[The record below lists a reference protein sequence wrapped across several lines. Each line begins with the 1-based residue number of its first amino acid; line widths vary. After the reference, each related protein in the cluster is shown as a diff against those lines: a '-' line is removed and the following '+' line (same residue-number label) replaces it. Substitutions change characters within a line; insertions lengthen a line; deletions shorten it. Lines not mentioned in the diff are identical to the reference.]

1 MAYNVAAVMVLLLH
15 VAFIVFVVAG
25 AALALHWRWLIA
37 LHLPAA
43 AWGFIVEAGNRPC
56 PLTSLENWL
65 RLRGGQAGYGEG
77 FVEHYL
83 LAAIYP
89 AGLTRSIQYALAA
102 FVLLANA
109 CLYAAVLRR
118 ARHHTGMSDV
128 PPADEP

>member
-1 MAYNVAAVMVLLLH
+1 MAYGIAAAAVLLLH
-15 VAFIVFVVAG
+15 LAFILFVVAG
-25 AALALHWRWLIA
+25 AGLALRRHWVIA
-37 LHLPAA
+37 LHFPAA
-43 AWGFIVEAGNRPC
+43 LWGFLVEAGNLPC
-56 PLTSLENWL
+56 PLTYLENWL
-65 RLRGGQAGYGEG
+65 RMRGGQAGYGEG

-83 LAAIYP
+83 LATIYP

-102 FVLLANA
+102 FVLLVNA